1 MASLVATYFKWKF
14 PLKSKDQCDMISAGV
29 GKHLLGHT
37 APEPITNIKYKL
49 EKFTEAELEGA
60 YLLDSF
66 RGIKIIEQLLAD
78 PKGIKTIITLVTIV
92 TIITN
97 FTNFLHLTIIT
108 IITIK
113 TIITIITIKTIKTI
127 KTIITIIK
135 VPPTK
140 TYCRVK
146 ST

>member
-1 MASLVATYFKWKF
+1 
-14 PLKSKDQCDMISAGV
+14 MISAGV

-108 IITIK
+108 IITI
-113 TIITIITIKTIKTI
+113 ITISWLGGLHH
-127 KTIITIIK
+127 
-135 VPPTK
+135 
-140 TYCRVK
+140 CRRVGCVESRAWEASAERNGLFTRVAGNIGK
-146 ST
+146 